1 MPQNNLPTYAIVEL
15 LIRLEKHDPAIGGY
29 KNHSESDRGIIVKTT
44 GGSILFPQALIMQQF
59 ESPELIGDNELAAIA
74 SLFRSAN

>member
-1 MPQNNLPTYAIVEL
+1 MPKNSLPTYAIVEL
-15 LIRLEKHDPAIGGY
+15 LIRLEKHDPSIGNY
-29 KNHSESDRGIIVKTT
+29 KNHSESGNGIIVKTT
-44 GGSILFPQALIMQQF
+44 GGSILFPESLIMQQF